1 MKLIVFLVH
10 FTVLAMYMLD
20 LYVMCFYYFASQWDG
35 GGHKH
40 SGQLSVAGHQL
51 QTMPQLQVSHP
62 EKRRL

>member
-1 MKLIVFLVH
+1 
-10 FTVLAMYMLD
+10 MYMLD